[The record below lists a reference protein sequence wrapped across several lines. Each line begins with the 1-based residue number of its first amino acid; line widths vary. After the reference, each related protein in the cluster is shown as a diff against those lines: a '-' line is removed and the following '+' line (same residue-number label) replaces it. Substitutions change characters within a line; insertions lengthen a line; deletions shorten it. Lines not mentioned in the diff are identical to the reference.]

1 VISADAASQSPEPMN
16 VFLYV
21 GSEKVSLYRAI
32 MRVFVES
39 RERFSYHLRAE
50 EVADALR
57 TSDSQPPDQREIESA
72 LAQLCQ
78 WGNLEADAETSEAS
92 IVEEFYAPRPTFRMT
107 SRGEAAE
114 QALTLFDENSHP
126 QGSLHES
133 GVADIRLVFQ
143 ELRRLAEQEQP
154 DAGKINRELLLL
166 RVLFDDLSA
175 TAQNFIGRLE
185 RKMDLQPLEARR
197 LVDYGQ
203 GLIDELVLEA
213 DAIAQI
219 IRDIEARGLE
229 RLLQPTAEQANQ
241 WLSHWQRFRIWF
253 IAEQGSVSHSERLRE
268 RARKSIPALLSM
280 IANQQQHRIDRSS
293 DFRVLARWFAQA
305 PSDAEAHRL
314 WRAAFGL
321 CSARHLAIDDAT
333 LDDRAARHVPANIS
347 WLEAPPLR
355 VPARLQNS
363 RVNSRTGGLSRMID
377 RSAEKQKLAAASQR
391 EAERLLNAHRR
402 FGNGNRIRL
411 SELEHLQ
418 AGEFELFLDLLGE
431 TVSNRV
437 FESETREILSGDGC
451 FRIKLEPTED
461 ERDASILTTDG
472 MFSGPDHWISIEQIS
487 TEFVK

>member
-1 VISADAASQSPEPMN
+1 MS

-21 GSEKVSLYRAI
+21 GSEKASLYRAI
-32 MRVFVES
+32 MRVFVDS

-50 EVADALR
+50 EIAAALQ
-57 TSDSQPPDQREIESA
+57 TADSQPPDHKEIESA
-72 LAQLCQ
+72 LAQLRQ
-78 WGNLEADAETSEAS
+78 WGNLEADAEASEAYV
-92 IVEEFYAPRPTFRMT
+92 VEEFYTPRSTFRMT

-114 QALTLFDENSHP
+114 QALALFDENSHR
-126 QGSLHES
+126 QKSLHDS
-133 GVADIRLVFQ
+133 FVADIRLVFQ
-143 ELRRLAEQEQP
+143 ELLRLSEQEQP

-166 RVLFDDLSA
+166 RVLFEDLSA

-203 GLIDELVLEA
+203 RFIDELVLEA

-219 IRDIEARGLE
+219 IRNIEARGLD
-229 RLLQPTAEQANQ
+229 RLLQATAEQANQ
-241 WLSHWQRFRIWF
+241 WQLHWRRFRLWF
-253 IAEQGSVSHSERLRE
+253 FSEPDSPSHSERLRE

-305 PSDAEAHRL
+305 PSDADAHRL

-321 CSARHLAIDDAT
+321 CSARHLAVDDET
-333 LDDRAARHVPANIS
+333 LDDRAAQHVPVNIS

-355 VPARLQNS
+355 VPTRLQDS

-391 EAERLLNAHRR
+391 EAQRLLNAHHR
-402 FGNGNRIRL
+402 FGNGNRVRL
-411 SELEHLQ
+411 SELEYLQ

-437 FESETREILSGDGC
+437 FESETTEILSGDGC

-461 ERDASILTTDG
+461 GRDASILTADG
-472 MFSGPDHWISIEQIS
+472 MLSGPDHWISIERIPA
-487 TEFVK
+487 ELVK

>member
-1 VISADAASQSPEPMN
+1 
-16 VFLYV
+16 
-21 GSEKVSLYRAI
+21 
-32 MRVFVES
+32 
-39 RERFSYHLRAE
+39 
-50 EVADALR
+50 
-57 TSDSQPPDQREIESA
+57 
-72 LAQLCQ
+72 
-78 WGNLEADAETSEAS
+78 
-92 IVEEFYAPRPTFRMT
+92 
-107 SRGEAAE
+107 
-114 QALTLFDENSHP
+114 
-126 QGSLHES
+126 
-133 GVADIRLVFQ
+133 
-143 ELRRLAEQEQP
+143 
-154 DAGKINRELLLL
+154 
-166 RVLFDDLSA
+166 
-175 TAQNFIGRLE
+175 
-185 RKMDLQPLEARR
+185 MDLQPLEARR

-241 WLSHWQRFRIWF
+241 WLSHWRRFRIWF

-363 RVNSRTGGLSRMID
+363 GVNSRTGGLSRMID

-437 FESETREILSGDGC
+437 FESETTEILSGDGC

>member
-1 VISADAASQSPEPMN
+1 
-16 VFLYV
+16 
-21 GSEKVSLYRAI
+21 

-39 RERFSYHLRAE
+39 RERYSYLLPAE
-50 EVADALR
+50 EVAAALR
-57 TSDSQPPDQREIESA
+57 TADSQSPDHTEIESA

-78 WGNLEADAETSEAS
+78 WGNLEADAETSEANV
-92 IVEEFYAPRPTFRMT
+92 VEDFYSPRPTFRMT

-114 QALTLFDENSHP
+114 QALTLFDENSHR
-126 QGSLHES
+126 QGSLHKS
-133 GVADIRLVFQ
+133 DVADIRLVFQ
-143 ELRRLAEQEQP
+143 ELRRLAEQDQP

-166 RVLFDDLSA
+166 RVLFEALLT

-203 GLIDELVLEA
+203 GFIDELVLEA
-213 DAIAQI
+213 DAITQI
-219 IRDIEARGLE
+219 IRDIEVRGLE
-229 RLLQPTAEQANQ
+229 RLLQATEQTSQ
-241 WLSHWQRFRIWF
+241 WLSHWQRFRLWF
-253 IAEQGSVSHSERLRE
+253 ISESGSPSHAERLRE
-268 RARKSIPALLSM
+268 RARKSIPALLSI

-321 CSARHLAIDDAT
+321 CSARHLAIDEAT
-333 LDDRAARHVPANIS
+333 LDDRAAQHVPANIS
-347 WLEAPPLR
+347 WLDAPPLR
-355 VPARLQNS
+355 VPARLQDS
-363 RVNSRTGGLSRMID
+363 KVNSRRGGLSRMID
-377 RSAEKQKLAAASQR
+377 RSAEKRKLAAASQR
-391 EAERLLNAHRR
+391 EAQRLLNAHHR
-402 FGNGNRIRL
+402 FGNGNRVRL

-437 FESETREILSGDGC
+437 FESETTEILSGDGC

-461 ERDASILTTDG
+461 GSDASILTSDG

-487 TEFVK
+487 GEFVK